1 MHLQLC
7 YFAYDPTRIIFQI
20 RETFK
25 RMTIEIDIAL
35 VLLHYRDW
43 SKKDSPSL
51 LTNQITW
58 FFPPWSLDQLSL
70 STGDLFLSSD
80 WLLSIV
86 VSHLS
91 VHDLLKP
98 PCGWLA
104 WELST
109 FCDADMDQVW
119 KRIWQ
124 SLQSKRVYLW
134 IYQRWTLRIESKD
147 WVLRKQTSTL
157 QTRCISCTYSFLIL
171 FLCGSVHFE
180 KLGWE
185 MRVIFSRYE

>member
-1 MHLQLC
+1 MLFRLWSNKNNLSNQ
-7 YFAYDPTRIIFQI
+7 RNFQANDDWNWYCTSFVTLPWLV
-20 RETFK
+20 EK
-25 RMTIEIDIAL
+25 RLAL
-35 VLLHYRDW
+35 
-43 SKKDSPSL
+43 PF
-51 LTNQITW
+51 NQSDYLI
-58 FFPPWSLDQLSL
+58 FPPWSLDQLSL

-98 PCGWLA
+98 PYGWLA

-147 WVLRKQTSTL
+147 WVLRK
-157 QTRCISCTYSFLIL
+157 
-171 FLCGSVHFE
+171 
-180 KLGWE
+180 
-185 MRVIFSRYE
+185 